1 MHSFAHKFSIISYY
15 DILVVVVV
23 SPFCVNIIITTG
35 TDDEQVVLSAFAQY
49 DDGNGTC
56 DEDM

>member
-15 DILVVVVV
+15 DILVVVV